1 METVAIAGVNASVN
15 ASRLDAMAA
24 PSLNPAQ
31 FPNPAQALRSLDVV
45 ESCLTAMTDLPR
57 REMEVCARVLLCQTA
72 LGISLSLEISE
83 ESVKTYRARAYRRLG
98 IGGVRE
104 LWMWYLNLWYLW
116 QLELLAVGSNDRA
129 FLACQPTQFSTRN

>member
-1 METVAIAGVNASVN
+1 METVALSGANGLDLLAGHPFQ
-15 ASRLDAMAA
+15 
-24 PSLNPAQ
+24 PSQ
-31 FPNPAQALRSLDVV
+31 FPNPADALRSLDVV

-83 ESVKTYRARAYRRLG
+83 ESVRTYRTRAYRRLG

-116 QLELLAVGSNDRA
+116 QLDMRAMGSANRT
-129 FLACQPTQFSTRN
+129 LGACEPTLFSTRN

>member
-1 METVAIAGVNASVN
+1 MQTVT
-15 ASRLDAMAA
+15 MAA
-24 PSLNPAQ
+24 PATVELIAKHSLAPTQ
-31 FPNPAQALRSLDVV
+31 FPNPADAMRSLEAV

-57 REMEVCARVLLCQTA
+57 REMEVCARVVLCQTA

-98 IGGVRE
+98 IGGIRE

-116 QLELLAVGSNDRA
+116 QLKMRAMDSVNSVVGTVT
-129 FLACQPTQFSTRN
+129 PTQFSTRI

>member
-1 METVAIAGVNASVN
+1 METVALSGANGLDLLAGHPFQ
-15 ASRLDAMAA
+15 
-24 PSLNPAQ
+24 PSP
-31 FPNPAQALRSLDVV
+31 FPNPADALRSLDVV

-83 ESVKTYRARAYRRLG
+83 ESVRTYRTRAYRRLG

-116 QLELLAVGSNDRA
+116 QLDMRAMGSANRT
-129 FLACQPTQFSTRN
+129 LGACEPTLFSTRN

>member
-1 METVAIAGVNASVN
+1 METVAISGANGLDLLAGHSFQQ
-15 ASRLDAMAA
+15 S
-24 PSLNPAQ
+24 Q
-31 FPNPAQALRSLDVV
+31 FPNPADALRSLDVV

-83 ESVKTYRARAYRRLG
+83 ESVRTYRTRAYRRLG

-104 LWMWYLNLWYLW
+104 LWMWYLNLWYRW
-116 QLELLAVGSNDRA
+116 QLDMRAMGSGSGARST
-129 FLACQPTQFSTRN
+129 CEPTLFSTRN